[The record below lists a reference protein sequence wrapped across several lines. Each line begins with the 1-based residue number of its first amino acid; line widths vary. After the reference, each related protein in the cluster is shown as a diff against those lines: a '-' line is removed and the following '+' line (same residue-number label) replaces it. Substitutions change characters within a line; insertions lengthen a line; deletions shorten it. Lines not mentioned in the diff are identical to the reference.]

1 MAIYLCPTS
10 AVSSPLDTAVDTQV
24 GQAMSAPDATKE
36 VQAQILG
43 HFTQQLMRPALSQR
57 ETAVAVEAVG
67 ALAASTS
74 RFFGEQVQRPS
85 RCFCGG
91 KQVCMTRLPAIV
103 YAYGSEGPL
112 L

>member
-1 MAIYLCPTS
+1 MG
-10 AVSSPLDTAVDTQV
+10 TQV

-43 HFTQQLMRPALSQR
+43 HFTQQLMKPALSQR

-74 RFFGEQVQRPS
+74 RFFGEQVQCPIM
-85 RCFCGG
+85 GL
-91 KQVCMTRLPAIV
+91 QWQA
-103 YAYGSEGPL
+103 
-112 L
+112 

>member
-1 MAIYLCPTS
+1 MPEVALPLLMAIDLCTS
-10 AVSSPLDTAVDTQV
+10 SVGTRSLKPATDTQV

-74 RFFGEQVQRPS
+74 RFFGEQVPH
-85 RCFCGG
+85 
-91 KQVCMTRLPAIV
+91 P
-103 YAYGSEGPL
+103 
-112 L
+112 